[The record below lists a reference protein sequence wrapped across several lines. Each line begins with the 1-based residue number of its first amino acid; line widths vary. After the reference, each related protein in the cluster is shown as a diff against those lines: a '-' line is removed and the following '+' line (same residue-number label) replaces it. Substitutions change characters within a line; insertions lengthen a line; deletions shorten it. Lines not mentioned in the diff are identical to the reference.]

1 MRTLFKTEPSA
12 LLFVVI
18 KECCDFDRGKLRV
31 RGEYVWGKLEI
42 GCGSS
47 DALLYIP
54 KKAETFGV
62 RGKKLDESLIWA
74 IIEIALFLSIN
85 LQYLCG

>member
-1 MRTLFKTEPSA
+1 MFLVRTLFKTEPSA

-47 DALLYIP
+47 VALLYIP
-54 KKAETFGV
+54 KKAETFRV
-62 RGKKLDESLIWA
+62 RKKIRRIIDLGNYRNCSLS
-74 IIEIALFLSIN
+74 LH
-85 LQYLCG
+85 